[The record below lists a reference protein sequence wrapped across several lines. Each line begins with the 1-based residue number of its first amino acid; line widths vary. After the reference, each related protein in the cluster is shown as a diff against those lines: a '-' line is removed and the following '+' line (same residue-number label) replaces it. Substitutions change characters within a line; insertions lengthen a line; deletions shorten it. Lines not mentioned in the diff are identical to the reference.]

1 MIIDFFHKMVIMQ
14 VQTRFGLDKSLRW
27 RVLWESITKKGR
39 LDETTIV
46 DYQ

>member
-1 MIIDFFHKMVIMQ
+1 MIIAVPH
-14 VQTRFGLDKSLRW
+14 TRRILLVLGHFELDKFLIW

-39 LDETTIV
+39 LDETAIV

>member
-1 MIIDFFHKMVIMQ
+1 MIIDVRCAMV
-14 VQTRFGLDKSLRW
+14 VLLVLDRFGLDKFLIW

-39 LDETTIV
+39 LDETAIV

>member
-1 MIIDFFHKMVIMQ
+1 MIIDLHYAMV
-14 VQTRFGLDKSLRW
+14 VLLGLNRFGLDKFLIW

-39 LDETTIV
+39 LDETAIV